1 MGGIMRNSWLVG
13 VLVVTVCVLCR
24 SAVAEELF
32 RYNYVEAG
40 YEKGTSDVKGFSP
53 KIDVSDYKIF
63 GSYAVHELVAIGIQ
77 YATGKASF
85 NGSVSG
91 VPVSE
96 TSNSNILTVGV
107 TLHKMISDNT
117 ELGLDLARDHSSY
130 DAFTMTVAGSP
141 TTVPSSTDN
150 TNDFGIRVRT
160 AIVPEFRL
168 LASAGRTTGGSY
180 AASTNY
186 DIGAEY
192 ELGKD
197 FSLGVD
203 YGLSTSTTGSSTDY
217 TRGFSISGRYYY

>member
-13 VLVVTVCVLCR
+13 VLVVGVCVLCR
-24 SAVAEELF
+24 SAVADELF

-40 YEKGTSDVKGFSP
+40 YGKVTDDAKGFSP
-53 KIDVSDYKIF
+53 KIDGSDYGIL
-63 GSYAVHELVAIGIQ
+63 GSYAVHELVAITIQ
-77 YATGKASF
+77 YTKLKTSF
-85 NGSVSG
+85 NGSFSG
-91 VPVSE
+91 TPVSL
-96 TSNSNILTVGV
+96 TSNGNALTVGV

-117 ELGLDLARDHSSY
+117 ELGLDLARDHISY
-130 DAFTMTVAGSP
+130 DAYTMTVAGTPS
-141 TTVPSSTDN
+141 TVPSSTDN

-168 LASAGRTTGGSY
+168 LASAGRTTGGSN

-203 YGLSTSTTGSSTDY
+203 YGLSTSSTGSSTDY
-217 TRGFSISGRYYY
+217 ARGFSISGRYYY

>member
-1 MGGIMRNSWLVG
+1 MRNSWIIG

-24 SAVAEELF
+24 SAVADELF
-32 RYNYVEAG
+32 RYNYIEAG
-40 YEKGTSDVKGFSP
+40 YQKASDDAKGFSS
-53 KIDVSDYKIF
+53 KIDGSQYGIF
-63 GSYAVHELVAIGIQ
+63 GSYAVHELVAIGVQ
-77 YATGKASF
+77 YGKVKSSF
-85 NGSVSG
+85 NGSFSG
-91 VPVSE
+91 TPVSF
-96 TSNSNILTVGV
+96 TNSGSFLAVGV

-117 ELGLDLARDHSSY
+117 ELGLDLARDHISY
-130 DAFTMTVAGSP
+130 DAYTMTVAGTPS
-141 TTVPSSTDN
+141 TVPSSTDN

-203 YGLSTSTTGSSTDY
+203 YGLSTSSTGSSTDY
-217 TRGFSISGRYYY
+217 ARGFSISGRYYY